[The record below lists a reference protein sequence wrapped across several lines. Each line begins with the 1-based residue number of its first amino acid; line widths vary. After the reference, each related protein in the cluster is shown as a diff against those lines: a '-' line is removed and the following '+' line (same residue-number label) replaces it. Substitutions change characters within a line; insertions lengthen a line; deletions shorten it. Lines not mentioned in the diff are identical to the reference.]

1 MVLVLVSVLYRL
13 YRTVY
18 QITVQYGC
26 MQPGCTRCRTVAA
39 VHRRHRRHRARR
51 ENGGR
56 LTPGI
61 EPLPFR
67 PRDRLLNRRSEA
79 TGDAGVCGF
88 AGIYTRDSSQETAAA
103 ETAAAE
109 TAVTETAVTETAS
122 EAPHVL
128 ARWLCCRIAG

>member
-1 MVLVLVSVLYRL
+1 MLV
-13 YRTVY
+13 
-18 QITVQYGC
+18 G
-26 MQPGCTRCRTVAA
+26 
-39 VHRRHRRHRARR
+39 
-51 ENGGR
+51 
-56 LTPGI
+56 TPGI

-109 TAVTETAVTETAS
+109 TAVIADKAIYDNADAISKGS
-122 EAPHVL
+122 EEGLYKRELEDDLLLRCSVRHTCP
-128 ARWLCCRIAG
+128 R